1 MVTTESISARHYHI
15 IRKAHLRKTKIIII
29 IIICNLYSFLF
40 MYHI

>member
-29 IIICNLYSFLF
+29 IICNLYSFLF